1 MMAGLREWKGDGKK
15 WMQLKYN
22 LDAESIGLEKIKDL
36 FCNLHQQPQSDFLN
50 TAEAVCLPQCNNPQ
64 GLLAIY
70 QTNSKHCSQRYKAI
84 PGLFLLFLSRSL
96 PWNPSLPSC
105 QVSLLDDPVSGH
117 LVCLLRHQH
126 CIENSVCL
134 SIILRCKDFVDDFIS
149 VVSSLLLEVWS
160 LDLQHQ
166 DHLEVCLNPYFLR
179 EIPRELTRT
188 LQFEKLAVS
197 WRQEA
202 LTER

>member
-15 WMQLKYN
+15 WMELKYN

-84 PGLFLLFLSRSL
+84 PGLFLHEKQRHYIAYK
-96 PWNPSLPSC
+96 
-105 QVSLLDDPVSGH
+105 VH
-117 LVCLLRHQH
+117 LVKAMVFPV
-126 CIENSVCL
+126 E
-134 SIILRCKDFVDDFIS
+134 
-149 VVSSLLLEVWS
+149 WS
-160 LDLQHQ
+160 CMDVRVGL
-166 DHLEVCLNPYFLR
+166 
-179 EIPRELTRT
+179 
-188 LQFEKLAVS
+188 
-197 WRQEA
+197 
-202 LTER
+202 